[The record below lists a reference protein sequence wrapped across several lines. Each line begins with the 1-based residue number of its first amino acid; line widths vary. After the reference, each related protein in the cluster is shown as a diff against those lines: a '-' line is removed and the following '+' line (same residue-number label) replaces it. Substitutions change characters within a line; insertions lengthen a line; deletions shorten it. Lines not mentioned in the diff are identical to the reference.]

1 MIMSFKTFLKEGQSL
16 TEINQKLDRYTSGAA
31 EEYDNTGAFEGLFDP
46 NGEGLPKI
54 LSQFG
59 YDIIGPDGDIFKGKG
74 VVISP
79 TMSFK
84 LARTNEFNPVN
95 TLTVEISKVTN
106 GDYIIKSAKVS

>member
-1 MIMSFKTFLKEGQSL
+1 MSFKTFLKEEQSL
-16 TEINQKLDRYTSGAA
+16 SEINQKLNRYTSGAA
-31 EEYDNTGAFEGLFDP
+31 EEYDNTGAFEGLFAP

-59 YDIIGPDGDIFKGKG
+59 YDIIGPDGDIFLGKG

-79 TMSFK
+79 IMTFK
-84 LARTNEFNPVN
+84 LARSNEFTPVK
-95 TLTVEISKVTN
+95 TLTVEVSKVPN